1 MTQEP
6 IMMTLW
12 LILRDRDGNETA
24 VEEDLPGLFFAE
36 ETLDD
41 QCDTLGV
48 TRISEFVDSAELIDD
63 MGDFLHS
70 DEFDAVLAG
79 FIEENGHAEEMQAL
93 AEEMRAEHD
102 GVEAE
107 WHDPQGLLRS
117 IHALREHYTAH
128 PDSFDEDLE
137 ACGLEDV
144 LDDINLL
151 EPVLQQAVA
160 NGQSVHLRLLS

>member
-1 MTQEP
+1 MNT
-6 IMMTLW
+6 
-12 LILRDRDGNETA
+12 
-24 VEEDLPGLFFAE
+24 
-36 ETLDD
+36 
-41 QCDTLGV
+41 
-48 TRISEFVDSAELIDD
+48 
-63 MGDFLHS
+63 GDFLHS
-70 DEFDAVLAG
+70 DEFDAVLAD

-117 IHALREHYTAH
+117 IHALREYYTAH

-151 EPVLQQAVA
+151 EPVLQQAIA

>member
-1 MTQEP
+1 
-6 IMMTLW
+6 MMTLW
-12 LILRDRDGNETA
+12 LILRDSDGNETA

-41 QCDTLGV
+41 QCDALGV
-48 TRISEFVDSAELIDD
+48 TRISEFVDGSEMVED
-63 MGDFLHS
+63 MDDFLDS
-70 DEFDAVLAG
+70 DEFAASLAD
-79 FIEENGHAEEMQAL
+79 FIAENGHAEEMQAL

>member
-1 MTQEP
+1 
-6 IMMTLW
+6 MMTLW

-24 VEEDLPGLFFAE
+24 VEEDLPGFFFAE

-41 QCDTLGV
+41 QCDVLGV
-48 TRISEFVDSAELIDD
+48 TRISEFVDSAELVDD

-70 DEFDAVLAG
+70 DEFDAVLAD
-79 FIEENGHAEEMQAL
+79 FIAENGH

-117 IHALREHYTAH
+117 IHALREYYTAH

-151 EPVLQQAVA
+151 EPVLQQAIA

>member
-1 MTQEP
+1 M
-6 IMMTLW
+6 
-12 LILRDRDGNETA
+12 
-24 VEEDLPGLFFAE
+24 
-36 ETLDD
+36 
-41 QCDTLGV
+41 
-48 TRISEFVDSAELIDD
+48 
-63 MGDFLHS
+63 
-70 DEFDAVLAG
+70 
-79 FIEENGHAEEMQAL
+79 
-93 AEEMRAEHD
+93 
-102 GVEAE
+102 
-107 WHDPQGLLRS
+107 RS

>member
-1 MTQEP
+1 
-6 IMMTLW
+6 MMTLW

-24 VEEDLPGLFFAE
+24 VEEDLPGFFFAE

-41 QCDTLGV
+41 QCDVLGV
-48 TRISEFVDSAELIDD
+48 TRISEFVDSTELVED
-63 MGDFLHS
+63 MDGFLHS
-70 DEFDAVLAG
+70 DEFDAVLAD
-79 FIEENGHAEEMQAL
+79 FIEENGHAEEMNAL

-117 IHALREHYTAH
+117 IHALREHYTTH

-137 ACGLEDV
+137 ACGLEAV

>member
-1 MTQEP
+1 
-6 IMMTLW
+6 MMTLW

-24 VEEDLPGLFFAE
+24 VEEDLPGFFFAV

-41 QCDTLGV
+41 QCDALGV
-48 TRISEFVDSAELIDD
+48 TRISEYADDSDMANDMDD
-63 MGDFLHS
+63 YLHS
-70 DEFDAVLAG
+70 AEFDAQLAD
-79 FIEENGHAEEMQAL
+79 FIGENGHAEEMNAL